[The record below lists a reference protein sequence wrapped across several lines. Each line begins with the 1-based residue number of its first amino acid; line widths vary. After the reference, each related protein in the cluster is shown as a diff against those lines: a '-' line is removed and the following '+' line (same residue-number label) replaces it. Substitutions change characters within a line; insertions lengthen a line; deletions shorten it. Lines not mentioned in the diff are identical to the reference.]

1 MMEGIY
7 SRARHLGKEEDLGNT
22 KEVLEKFKGRINSRS
37 KEARKDRYGRR
48 KRF

>member
-7 SRARHLGKEEDLGNT
+7 SRARHLGKERRLRKY
-22 KEVLEKFKGRINSRS
+22 KESIREIQRKNKCRS